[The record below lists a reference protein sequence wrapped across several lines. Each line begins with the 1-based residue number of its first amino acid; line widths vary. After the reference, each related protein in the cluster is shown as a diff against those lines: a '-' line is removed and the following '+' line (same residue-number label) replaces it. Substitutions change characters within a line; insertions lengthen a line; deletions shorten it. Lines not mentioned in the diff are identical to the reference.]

1 MKSAICFVL
10 LSGLM
15 TAQPLSLNPDTLSG
29 VLKALK
35 DNRQYSPTLNNQL
48 VGAMMAMADLGHPPS
63 RPVVAAFADAL
74 TSGLAGKNLTTAHVA
89 AVRRCIADVL
99 LGSGATF
106 IPASRL
112 RETLTANGV
121 DSSKTQEIV
130 KRYIAIGEEV
140 RGPDDMRTQPRVKK

>member
-1 MKSAICFVL
+1 MKNALCLLL
-10 LSGLM
+10 LSGVM
-15 TAQPLSLNPDTLSG
+15 TAQPPALNPETVSG
-29 VLKALK
+29 VLQALK
-35 DNRQYSPTLNNQL
+35 NRGYSPALSDQL
-48 VGAMMAMADLGHPPS
+48 VGAIMAMAELGHPPS
-63 RPVVAAFADAL
+63 RPVIAAFADAL

-112 RETLTANGV
+112 RETLTAIGV

-130 KRYIAIGEEV
+130 KRYIAIGEEI
-140 RGPDDMRTQPRVKK
+140 RGPDDMPTRPRVKK